1 MRAALR
7 LFSVKI
13 DLGDLRRAFGR
24 LRRLWR
30 LDRCGARRTCRRE
43 HAEIDMFTWQWHL
56 VDVVEAEFECAVLHA
71 GLGFCVDND
80 EGHVAI
86 LEEVDGPAVR
96 IQCTIH
102 DVELDEL
109 AVLSNGRP
117 QRRVDVVAG
126 AESRI
131 EEQILVCDLKRYR
144 NYAPRSHANRWVT
157 RGHIV
162 LL

>member
-1 MRAALR
+1 ML
-7 LFSVKI
+7 
-13 DLGDLRRAFGR
+13 
-24 LRRLWR
+24 
-30 LDRCGARRTCRRE
+30 
-43 HAEIDMFTWQWHL
+43 TWQWHL
-56 VDVVEAEFECAVLHA
+56 VDVVEAEFERAVLHA

-96 IQCTIH
+96 IH

-109 AVLSNGRP
+109 AVLSNSRP

-126 AESRI
+126 GESRI
-131 EEQILVCDLKRYR
+131 EEQILVCNLKRHR

-157 RGHIV
+157 IKFANSIV
-162 LL
+162 QYGIPLTFMK